1 MISGLKGENYEEKCK
16 ERRLDTPKKRRER
29 QDLLELFK
37 MLNEA
42 GELDPPTLFKL
53 KKQQARLGVA
63 TRSTGDP
70 HKLVKPR
77 TRLKTRTN
85 YFTVSVV
92 EKWNNLPVELKS
104 VKNFQ
109 QFKSGLT
116 KFLG

>member
-16 ERRLDTPKKRRER
+16 ERRLDTPKQRRER

-63 TRSTGDP
+63 TMSTGDP

-85 YFTVSVV
+85 FFTVRVV